1 MSARNSAKST
11 GRSAAYSRSS
21 KHAKKRSKAAGVI
34 FANLGAFNT
43 ILLLSALS
51 FVLVSEG
58 IFTFQGIDYDAASDA
73 TSLNVHGSACRVNA
87 SGFIP
92 ATCQPHEIATTT
104 TPAWMAIGETL
115 ALQWQAER
123 ASSPFLVTTCT
134 KSKSNESGHV
144 ALVFLAGVDSF
155 PMCQPTTFSGQQEIA
170 GMAMLE
176 TTVREE
182 FQRGAYML
190 TVFADQTDIAAKERL
205 IANVHQT
212 LIATNGSVA
221 TDAVGINYVQYS
233 VPLGRRYK
241 VSSWT
246 RPVVVDLT
254 AEMGATASFPRGW
267 NVGRLSKKT
276 IAMAWMYRRQV
287 DNWQELLVL
296 HFTVSAISWALVS
309 GDFYLTIQG
318 LRGFLQHKPVMSYA
332 IANSLER
339 RRLILLLWV
348 LLQSVTWVYADAL
361 RCFQGGGA
369 SLGLWLIVAAFIAG
383 FHLSCFMLTMTCV
396 QRIPSPFQHVA
407 TISPDAMQNTI
418 FPLFLIVWL
427 SRSSAISTAFHATPI
442 ALGLNIS
449 GVVRSSGAY
458 ANGGLVNPV
467 VQDMVPISLSIVF
480 GSFLT
485 TLAMCQ
491 IQRKRQHGTF
501 LLNIA
506 WTKTNGFL
514 DACQMPHWITG
525 LPLEEH
531 NMVKIGNKLYCK
543 PSLQATLGFASVVP
557 HRRLVDATDR
567 AAEKPSND
575 EMEMTLVSIY
585 ATVPTLSSMHRWLP
599 RWLAP
604 NVFGTIKKNCFTRA
618 NGHTLDDEP
627 YVHNRGVCVN

>member
-1 MSARNSAKST
+1 MSAWTSPKST
-11 GRSAAYSRSS
+11 GRSSAYSRSS
-21 KHAKKRSKAAGVI
+21 KHAKKRSKAAGLI
-34 FANLGAFNT
+34 FANLGTFNS
-43 ILLLSALS
+43 ILVLSALS
-51 FVLVSEG
+51 FVLVFAD
-58 IFTFQGIDYDAASDA
+58 IFAFQGIDYDA
-73 TSLNVHGSACRVNA
+73 TSLNVHGSACRVDA

-134 KSKSNESGHV
+134 KTKSNESGHV

-182 FQRGAYML
+182 FQHGAYML
-190 TVFADQTDIAAKERL
+190 TVFADQTDIATKERL

-221 TDAVGINYVQYS
+221 IDAVGINALQYS

-254 AEMGATASFPRGW
+254 AEMDPTASFRRGW
-267 NVGRLSKKT
+267 NVGRLSKKA
-276 IAMAWMYRRQV
+276 IAMTWTYRRQV
-287 DNWQELLVL
+287 NNWQELLVFY
-296 HFTVSAISWALVS
+296 FTVSAISWALIS

-332 IANSLER
+332 LSTSLER
-339 RRLILLLWV
+339 RRLV
-348 LLQSVTWVYADAL
+348 LLHWILVQSVAWVYADAL

-383 FHLSCFMLTMTCV
+383 FHMSCFMLTMTCV
-396 QRIPSPFQHVA
+396 QRLPSPFQYVA
-407 TISPDAMQNTI
+407 TFSPNAMQNTI

-427 SRSSAISTAFHATPI
+427 SRSSANSAAFHAAPI

-458 ANGGLVNPV
+458 ANGGLVNSV
-467 VQDMVPISLSIVF
+467 IQDMAPISLSIVF
-480 GSFLT
+480 GSFFT
-485 TLAMCQ
+485 TLAVCQ

-543 PSLQATLGFASVVP
+543 PSTQATLGLGFASVVP
-557 HRRLVDATDR
+557 RRRLLVDARDR

-585 ATVPTLSSMHRWLP
+585 ATVPTLLSMHRYLP
-599 RWLAP
+599 RWLSP
-604 NVFGTIKKNCFTRA
+604 NVFGTIKKNSFTRA

>member
-1 MSARNSAKST
+1 MAHSRSSLSSFMAMSAWTSAKST
-11 GRSAAYSRSS
+11 GRSSAYSRSS
-21 KHAKKRSKAAGVI
+21 KHAKKRSKAAGLI
-34 FANLGAFNT
+34 FANLGAFNS
-43 ILLLSALS
+43 ILILSALS
-51 FVLVSEG
+51 FVLVFAD
-58 IFTFQGIDYDAASDA
+58 IFAFQGIDYDA

-134 KSKSNESGHV
+134 KSKSNESGQV

-182 FQRGAYML
+182 FQHGAYML

-296 HFTVSAISWALVS
+296 
-309 GDFYLTIQG
+309 
-318 LRGFLQHKPVMSYA
+318 
-332 IANSLER
+332 
-339 RRLILLLWV
+339 
-348 LLQSVTWVYADAL
+348 
-361 RCFQGGGA
+361 
-369 SLGLWLIVAAFIAG
+369 
-383 FHLSCFMLTMTCV
+383 
-396 QRIPSPFQHVA
+396 
-407 TISPDAMQNTI
+407 
-418 FPLFLIVWL
+418 
-427 SRSSAISTAFHATPI
+427 
-442 ALGLNIS
+442 
-449 GVVRSSGAY
+449 
-458 ANGGLVNPV
+458 
-467 VQDMVPISLSIVF
+467 
-480 GSFLT
+480 
-485 TLAMCQ
+485 
-491 IQRKRQHGTF
+491 
-501 LLNIA
+501 
-506 WTKTNGFL
+506 
-514 DACQMPHWITG
+514 
-525 LPLEEH
+525 
-531 NMVKIGNKLYCK
+531 
-543 PSLQATLGFASVVP
+543 
-557 HRRLVDATDR
+557 
-567 AAEKPSND
+567 
-575 EMEMTLVSIY
+575 
-585 ATVPTLSSMHRWLP
+585 
-599 RWLAP
+599 
-604 NVFGTIKKNCFTRA
+604 
-618 NGHTLDDEP
+618 
-627 YVHNRGVCVN
+627 